1 MYRILTDTSA
11 NLNGSLLEQ
20 NGVAEIPFS
29 FYVNEEEHR
38 CLDVE
43 GFDSRAF
50 YDAMRQG
57 AKVQTSQV
65 PPLLYEQTM
74 RPILEKGQDVL
85 FIGMSSGISGSFQSA
100 WTASRQLQSEFPE
113 RKIRLVDT
121 LGASLGEGLLVLQ
134 AARWQQEGVTL
145 EESAARLEALR
156 GRMCQ
161 VFTVEDL
168 RYLRATGRLS
178 NAKAAIGTILNIK
191 PLLKGDSQGK
201 IVSFARIHGRKGS
214 IRALAEQY
222 DAYVREAESQTVG
235 IAHAD
240 CPEEAACLARLLQ
253 RSHPPRD
260 ILTVVYEPVTGSH
273 VGPGTLALFF
283 LGDPA
288 FRAAG
293 R

>member
-1 MYRILTDTSA
+1 M
-11 NLNGSLLEQ
+11 
-20 NGVAEIPFS
+20 
-29 FYVNEEEHR
+29 
-38 CLDVE
+38 
-43 GFDSRAF
+43 
-50 YDAMRQG
+50 
-57 AKVQTSQV
+57 
-65 PPLLYEQTM
+65 
-74 RPILEKGQDVL
+74 
-85 FIGMSSGISGSFQSA
+85 
-100 WTASRQLQSEFPE
+100 
-113 RKIRLVDT
+113 
-121 LGASLGEGLLVLQ
+121 LQ
-134 AARWQQEGVTL
+134 AARWQQEGVTM

-191 PLLKGDSQGK
+191 PLLKGDPQGK

-240 CPEEAACLARLLQ
+240 CPEEAAYLARLLQ

>member
-191 PLLKGDSQGK
+191 PLLKGDPQGK

-214 IRALAEQY
+214 IRALAEKIV
-222 DAYVREAESQTVG
+222 ALSG
-235 IAHAD
+235 S
-240 CPEEAACLARLLQ
+240 
-253 RSHPPRD
+253 RSRIVH
-260 ILTVVYEPVTGSH
+260 
-273 VGPGTLALFF
+273 
-283 LGDPA
+283 
-288 FRAAG
+288 RAARPDDARRRIPDISAARRELDWTPRTPLAEG
-293 R
+293 LRRTISYAEKELTDKVYTELTWAEMN

>member
-11 NLNGSLLEQ
+11 NLNCSLLEQ

-74 RPILEKGQDVL
+74 RPMLEKGQDVL

-161 VFTVEDL
+161 VFTVDNL
-168 RYLRATGRLS
+168 KYLKKGGRIS
-178 NAKAAIGTILNIK
+178 NLKAAVGTVLQIK
-191 PLLKGDSQGK
+191 PLLKGDTEGK
-201 IVSFARIHGRKGS
+201 IVCFGQVRGRRKS
-214 IRALAEQY
+214 IEMIAEQY
-222 DAYVREAESQTVG
+222 NRYVEQAGEQTIG

-240 CPEEAACLARLLQ
+240 CPEDAEALIELLN
-253 RSHPPRD
+253 RNHPPKN
-260 ILTVVYEPVTGSH
+260 ILTACYEPMTGAH
-273 VGPGTLALFF
+273 VGPGALALFF
-283 LGDPA
+283 CGKRE
-288 FRAAG
+288 FRSDVK
-293 R
+293 

>member
-11 NLNGSLLEQ
+11 NLNCSLLEQ

-161 VFTVEDL
+161 VFTVDNL
-168 RYLRATGRLS
+168 KYLKKGGRIS
-178 NAKAAIGTILNIK
+178 NLKAAVGTVLQIK
-191 PLLKGDSQGK
+191 PLLKGDTEGK
-201 IVSFARIHGRKGS
+201 IVCFGQVRGRRKS
-214 IRALAEQY
+214 IEMIAEQY
-222 DAYVREAESQTVG
+222 DRYVEQAGKQTIG

-240 CPEEAACLARLLQ
+240 CSEDAEALIELLN
-253 RSHPPRD
+253 RNHPPKN
-260 ILTVVYEPVTGSH
+260 ILTACYEPMTGAH
-273 VGPGTLALFF
+273 VGPGALALFF
-283 LGDPA
+283 CGKQE
-288 FRAAG
+288 FRSDVK
-293 R
+293 